1 MRVVIQRVKQAAVT
15 IAEKEK
21 ASISKGLLILVG
33 FETADNREDLE
44 WMTKKIV
51 HLRIFSD
58 SDGRMNESVLQQS
71 GELLVVSQF
80 TLHAAV
86 KKGNRPSF
94 IKAARP
100 EIAMVLYEEWLKMLS
115 AEMGKT
121 ISSGTFGAD
130 MLVQLQ
136 NDGPVT
142 ITIDTQNKE

>member
-21 ASISKGLLILVG
+21 ASISKGLLVLVG

-71 GELLVVSQF
+71 GEILVVSQF
-80 TLHAAV
+80 TLHATV

-115 AEMGKT
+115 TEMGKT